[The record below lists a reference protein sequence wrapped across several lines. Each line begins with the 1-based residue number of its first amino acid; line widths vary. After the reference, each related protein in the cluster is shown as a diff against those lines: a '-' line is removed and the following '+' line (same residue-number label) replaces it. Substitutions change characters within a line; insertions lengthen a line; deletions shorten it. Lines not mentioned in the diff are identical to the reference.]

1 MKIALNMGYF
11 LIGRLNFGTN
21 GANIKVNSKIMKL
34 IESAQKN
41 LNAEQ
46 INALRFS
53 VGWCTKRGEE
63 KWREILDK
71 SSFVYSVF
79 DQKQLIGMG
88 RIVEDGIFCMFY
100 DIIVHKDYQGKGI
113 GKMIMKNLLEFT
125 KNKKYSSISL
135 FADPNNRDF
144 LIPFYNKFG
153 FELFET
159 GMRLKK

>member
-1 MKIALNMGYF
+1 
-11 LIGRLNFGTN
+11 
-21 GANIKVNSKIMKL
+21 MKL
-34 IESAQKN
+34 TESTNKD
-41 LNAEQ
+41 LNWEQ

-71 SSFVYSVF
+71 SSFVYSVY
-79 DQKQLIGMG
+79 DKDKMVGMG

-100 DIIVHKDYQGKGI
+100 DIVVHKDYQSQGI
-113 GKMIMKNLLEFT
+113 GKMIMNNLLAFT
-125 KNKKYSSISL
+125 ADKKYSSISL
-135 FADPNNRDF
+135 FVDPNNRDF
-144 LIPFYNKFG
+144 LIPFYNKFD

>member
-1 MKIALNMGYF
+1 
-11 LIGRLNFGTN
+11 LNFGTS
-21 GANIKVNSKIMKL
+21 GVNIRVNNKIMKL
-34 IESAQKN
+34 IESTRKD

-46 INALRFS
+46 INALRVS
-53 VGWCTKRGEE
+53 VGWCNKRNEE

-71 SSFVYSVF
+71 SSFVYSIY
-79 DQKQLIGMG
+79 DQDKLIGMG

-100 DIIVHKDYQGKGI
+100 DIVIHKDYQGRGI
-113 GKMIMKNLLEFT
+113 GKMIMNNLLAFI
-125 KNKKYSSISL
+125 KDKKYSSVSL
-135 FADPNNRDF
+135 FADPNNKDF

>member
-1 MKIALNMGYF
+1 
-11 LIGRLNFGTN
+11 
-21 GANIKVNSKIMKL
+21 MKL
-34 IESAQKN
+34 IESTNKD
-41 LNAEQ
+41 LNWEQ
-46 INALRFS
+46 INKLRFS

-71 SSFVYSVF
+71 SAFVYSVY
-79 DQKQLIGMG
+79 DKDKMVGMG

-100 DIIVHKDYQGKGI
+100 DIVVHKDYQSQGI
-113 GKMIMKNLLEFT
+113 GKMIMNNLLAFI
-125 KNKKYSSISL
+125 KDKKFSSVSL

>member
-1 MKIALNMGYF
+1 
-11 LIGRLNFGTN
+11 
-21 GANIKVNSKIMKL
+21 MKL
-34 IESAQKN
+34 TESTNKD
-41 LNAEQ
+41 LNWEQ

-71 SSFVYSVF
+71 TSFVYSIF
-79 DQKQLIGMG
+79 DKDKLIGMG
-88 RIVEDGIFCMFY
+88 RIVEDGVMCMFY
-100 DIIVHKDYQGKGI
+100 DIVAHKDYQNKGI
-113 GKMIMKNLLEFT
+113 GKMIMNNLLAFT
-125 KNKKYSSISL
+125 KDKKYSSISL
-135 FADPNNRDF
+135 FADPDNREF

>member
-1 MKIALNMGYF
+1 
-11 LIGRLNFGTN
+11 
-21 GANIKVNSKIMKL
+21 MKL
-34 IESAQKN
+34 KESTNKD
-41 LNAEQ
+41 LTGKQ

-53 VGWCTKRGEE
+53 VGWCTKRSEG

-79 DQKQLIGMG
+79 DKDKLIGMG
-88 RIVEDGIFCMFY
+88 RIVEDGIMCMFY
-100 DIIVHKDYQGKGI
+100 DIVVHKDYQGIGV
-113 GKMIMKNLLEFT
+113 GKMIMNSLLAFT
-125 KNKKYSSISL
+125 KDKKYSSISL
-135 FADPNNRDF
+135 FADPDNKDF